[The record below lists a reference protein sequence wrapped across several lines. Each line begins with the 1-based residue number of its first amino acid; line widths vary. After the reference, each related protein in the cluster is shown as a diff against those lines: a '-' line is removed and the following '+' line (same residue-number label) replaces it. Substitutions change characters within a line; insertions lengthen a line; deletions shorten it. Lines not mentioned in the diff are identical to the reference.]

1 MKRNYLLIII
11 SAFLVGLFV
20 PTAYSGEIQLQVK
33 DFECVEDGKI
43 AVHYSVN
50 NTFGFDYNNVSLCFK
65 LVEDDKPIACKE
77 IKITIPKETDGSEV
91 KELILNASC
100 SNRSLSLKSAVF
112 YMAKRYRIEEW
123 FSDCK

>member
-1 MKRNYLLIII
+1 MKKISLLIIAVPLI
-11 SAFLVGLFV
+11 IGLFLSN
-20 PTAYSGEIQLQVK
+20 AYSGDIQLQVK

-43 AVHYSVN
+43 AIHYSLN

-65 LVEDDKPIACKE
+65 LVEDDKPVACKE
-77 IKITIPKETDGSEV
+77 IKITIPKGADGSEV
-91 KELILNASC
+91 KEIILNAPC

-112 YMAKRYRIEEW
+112 YKAKRYQIDEW

>member
-1 MKRNYLLIII
+1 MI
-11 SAFLVGLFV
+11 AVTFLTGLFV
-20 PTAYSGEIQLQVK
+20 SNAYSGDIQLQVK

-43 AVHYSVN
+43 VIHYTVN

-77 IKITIPKETDGSEV
+77 IKITIPKEANGSEV
-91 KELILNASC
+91 NELILSAPC
-100 SNRSLSLKSAVF
+100 SNKSLSLKSAVF
-112 YMAKRYRIEEW
+112 YMAKRYRIDEW